1 LQHTLLNPRP
11 HNQPSITRR
20 RSNKHARRIRKTP
33 SLRHTLQLL
42 LGACNMCRIP
52 ALTRAKHLVAGLKLR
67 RLAARK
73 RCRGLQDDA
82 RELGA
87 GNPGKCGLVLV
98 FAADLEQ
105 VKEVGGRGVDGDEV
119 FVGFGDGRGEV
130 EDFEVFGALGVL
142 VLI

>member
-1 LQHTLLNPRP
+1 
-11 HNQPSITRR
+11 
-20 RSNKHARRIRKTP
+20 
-33 SLRHTLQLL
+33 
-42 LGACNMCRIP
+42 
-52 ALTRAKHLVAGLKLR
+52 
-67 RLAARK
+67 
-73 RCRGLQDDA
+73 
-82 RELGA
+82 
-87 GNPGKCGLVLV
+87 VLV